1 MIYNN
6 TVFDLIIIDFFS
18 MCRELIIAIF
28 SILITGFIAYYS
40 IKNNAKNIFIQAN
53 QEKITNSISIL
64 SKKIER
70 GKYDEIS
77 TFLNS
82 SEGIYIPIQIK
93 NQIRDYLKDQSD
105 SVILNPELGIKM
117 SDSLSEYLSP

>member
-105 SVILNPELGIKM
+105 SVILNPELVIKM
-117 SDSLSEYLSP
+117 SDSLSEYISP

>member
-105 SVILNPELGIKM
+105 SVILNPELVIKM

>member
-28 SILITGFIAYYS
+28 SILITGFIAYYG

-105 SVILNPELGIKM
+105 SVILNPELVIKM